1 MRKDQDSAVEALVE
15 QLIEGGSENM
25 ATVFAGL
32 FNLAMRIERERF
44 LGAGH
49 YERTPERRGYANGTR
64 PKKIDTPAGTVR
76 LEVPKTAGHEA
87 PFYPQA
93 LERGRRSCRAV
104 MLAVAEMYIKGV
116 STRDAE
122 AVMREFG
129 LESLSSSQVSRAAKL
144 LDGELDAWRNRPL
157 GEIRYLLLDAR
168 YEKVREGGVVRDAA
182 VLSVIGI
189 GPDQRR
195 RVLGVSC
202 ALSEAEVH
210 WRAFLETL
218 VARGMRGV
226 AYIVSD
232 DHPGLG
238 AARKAVLG
246 GAVWQ
251 RCQYHLAQNAI
262 HHAPNLAIRKAI
274 GKELRR
280 VWNAADGKAAEAEL
294 GHLVA
299 AYRDSAPKLADWL
312 ETAIPEGLA
321 VFALPERHQKRMR
334 TSSPMERSI
343 QQEIKRRTVKV
354 RVFPNE
360 ASLERLVTA
369 ILVEIDEKWE
379 TTENPTSLGKQ
390 RNPTSLGK
398 QRMTDQRRSEF
409 PHIRLLNHVA
419 GNRTAVMTDPS
430 GLHGA
435 LASAKREGV
444 SHVSDEARGEMRAFH
459 ADFRL
464 EAPEIMDFVEEFDSP
479 WSVTMQTIWPNL
491 IVQREMNTLGVRQI
505 VPRGPHEFAMHWT
518 MFGFQGDDDA
528 MRRHRLR
535 QGNLMGP
542 AGFLGMEDNEAMK
555 FVQDGMKRS
564 LPGGHVVAMEPE
576 IEAGGTDCVI
586 SEAAIRAMYKSWREI
601 MGIGQ
606 AGETRP

>member
-15 QLIEGGSENM
+15 QLIEGGSKNM

-49 YERTPERRGYANGTR
+49 YERTSERRGYANGTR

-262 HHAPNLAIRKAI
+262 HHAPNLASERPSARSCAGSGTPPTARPPRPSWAI
-274 GKELRR
+274 WWRPT
-280 VWNAADGKAAEAEL
+280 AT
-294 GHLVA
+294 
-299 AYRDSAPKLADWL
+299 AP
-312 ETAIPEGLA
+312 P
-321 VFALPERHQKRMR
+321 
-334 TSSPMERSI
+334 SSPIGWR
-343 QQEIKRRTVKV
+343 
-354 RVFPNE
+354 
-360 ASLERLVTA
+360 
-369 ILVEIDEKWE
+369 
-379 TTENPTSLGKQ
+379 
-390 RNPTSLGK
+390 
-398 QRMTDQRRSEF
+398 RRSPRASPSSPCPSATKSACE
-409 PHIRLLNHVA
+409 P
-419 GNRTAVMTDPS
+419 RTPWSDPS
-430 GLHGA
+430 SRRS
-435 LASAKREGV
+435 SA
-444 SHVSDEARGEMRAFH
+444 
-459 ADFRL
+459 
-464 EAPEIMDFVEEFDSP
+464 AP
-479 WSVTMQTIWPNL
+479 
-491 IVQREMNTLGVRQI
+491 
-505 VPRGPHEFAMHWT
+505 
-518 MFGFQGDDDA
+518 
-528 MRRHRLR
+528 
-535 QGNLMGP
+535 
-542 AGFLGMEDNEAMK
+542 
-555 FVQDGMKRS
+555 
-564 LPGGHVVAMEPE
+564 
-576 IEAGGTDCVI
+576 
-586 SEAAIRAMYKSWREI
+586 
-601 MGIGQ
+601 
-606 AGETRP
+606 

>member
-321 VFALPERHQKRMR
+321 VFALPERNQKRMR
-334 TSSPMERSI
+334 TSNPMERSI

-354 RVFPNE
+354 MSFPTRPRSNVW
-360 ASLERLVTA
+360 SPPSSSKSTR
-369 ILVEIDEKWE
+369 
-379 TTENPTSLGKQ
+379 NGKPPK
-390 RNPTSLGK
+390 NPTSLGK

-409 PHIRLLNHVA
+409 PHIRLLNRARGLGCDRMGFPIPDQEAPRCH
-419 GNRTAVMTDPS
+419 RPRLTRYLPS
-430 GLHGA
+430 
-435 LASAKREGV
+435 ASASAAG
-444 SHVSDEARGEMRAFH
+444 AIG
-459 ADFRL
+459 
-464 EAPEIMDFVEEFDSP
+464 
-479 WSVTMQTIWPNL
+479 
-491 IVQREMNTLGVRQI
+491 
-505 VPRGPHEFAMHWT
+505 PR
-518 MFGFQGDDDA
+518 
-528 MRRHRLR
+528 
-535 QGNLMGP
+535 
-542 AGFLGMEDNEAMK
+542 
-555 FVQDGMKRS
+555 RS
-564 LPGGHVVAMEPE
+564 
-576 IEAGGTDCVI
+576 
-586 SEAAIRAMYKSWREI
+586 
-601 MGIGQ
+601 
-606 AGETRP
+606 